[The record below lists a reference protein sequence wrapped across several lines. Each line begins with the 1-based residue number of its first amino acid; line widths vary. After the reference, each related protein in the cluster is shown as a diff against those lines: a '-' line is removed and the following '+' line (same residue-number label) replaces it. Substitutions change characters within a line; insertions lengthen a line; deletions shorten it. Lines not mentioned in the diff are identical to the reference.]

1 MNNDPIQALFNWA
14 EAGVRGA
21 LAMVVETYGS
31 SPRPLGSLMAISE
44 SGQMVGSVSAGCVE
58 GAVIEEAINVLADGR
73 PRLQTYGI
81 SNEWAAGVGLSC
93 GGNISVFIQPW
104 RLSSI
109 WRELQ
114 ASRRDKQSVVLATVL
129 DGTHA
134 GENSVFWRDARG
146 AGPLQKYYDSLKPLL
161 EAAFERQRPQ
171 RAKVLTE
178 GRSDI
183 FVLPF
188 FPPQRLIII
197 GAVHIALSLT
207 TFANELG
214 YETIV
219 VDPRPAFASSDR
231 FSHADQLL
239 TLWPQEALPRLKLDG
254 GTSVAVISHDDK
266 LDLPALEA
274 ALNSE
279 ARYIGALGS
288 HRTMAR
294 RAGLLREMGFT
305 DDDMARI
312 HNPIGLDLGGRSPE
326 EIALA
331 TMAEIVA
338 TRYGR

>member
-1 MNNDPIQALFNWA
+1 MINDPIQVLFDWS
-14 EAGVRGA
+14 EAGIRGA
-21 LAMVVETYGS
+21 LATVVETYGS

-58 GAVIEEAINVLADGR
+58 GAVVEEAINVLTDGR
-73 PRLQTYGI
+73 SRLQTYGI

-93 GGNISVFIQPW
+93 GGNISIFIQPW

-114 ASRRDKQSVVLATVL
+114 VSRKDKQAVALVTVLA
-129 DGTHA
+129 GRHP
-134 GENSVFWRDARG
+134 GENSVFWPDGRG
-146 AGPLQKYYDSLKPLL
+146 AGPLRPYYDGLKPLL
-161 EAAFERQRPQ
+161 DAAFAQQRPQ
-171 RAKVLTE
+171 RAKILTE
-178 GRSDI
+178 RQSDV

-197 GAVHIALSLT
+197 GAVHIALSLV

-219 VDPRPAFASSDR
+219 VDPRPTFASHDR
-231 FSHADQLL
+231 FPHADQLL
-239 TLWPQEALPRLKLDG
+239 TLWPQEALPRLKLDA

-266 LDLPALEA
+266 LDLPALEL

-279 ARYIGALGS
+279 ARYVGALGS
-288 HRTMAR
+288 RRTMAR
-294 RAGLLREMGFT
+294 RVTALQDSGLT
-305 DDDMARI
+305 DEDIARI

-326 EIALA
+326 EIALSI
-331 TMAEIVA
+331 MAEIVA